1 MPVPVP
7 VAPKPA
13 PAVNSISDAFAG
25 LMSDPSDS
33 PAAALPEAN
42 PQVMPLV
49 IVTAE
54 FGKRWG
60 TTPFDA
66 KISVNCAA
74 NNLTTLEQLRRAIP
88 PTYHHVESI
97 PTSLE
102 AIFAATVTS
111 SGSVVLLHVKIQPVR
126 KTCDIVIKSNV
137 KEVCTKEG
145 TFVASAIAAF
155 RG

>member
-1 MPVPVP
+1 
-7 VAPKPA
+7 
-13 PAVNSISDAFAG
+13 
-25 LMSDPSDS
+25 
-33 PAAALPEAN
+33 
-42 PQVMPLV
+42 
-49 IVTAE
+49 
-54 FGKRWG
+54 
-60 TTPFDA
+60 
-66 KISVNCAA
+66 
-74 NNLTTLEQLRRAIP
+74 
-88 PTYHHVESI
+88 VESI